1 LIQLA
6 VAGAGAWGRNHI
18 RSVCEIRGANLR
30 WVIEPDAE
38 RRAQVETLA
47 PQARLTGEAAEALA
61 DPRLDGLVVAS
72 PTPTHVPLARAA
84 LAAGK
89 HVLVEKPL
97 APDADLAWDL
107 VRRARRAK
115 RLLAVGHLLL
125 YHPGLRRLKAMLAAG
140 QLGRPYYATSQRT
153 NLGRI
158 RTDEGTLTSLGPHD
172 VSVMSWLFDAWPT
185 AVSARGAAYVQP
197 AWEDVVFLDLF
208 YPRGVLGHVHLS
220 WLDPQKVRRM
230 SVVGSRKMAVFDDL
244 DPEGLLKIHDKSAL
258 VDGNHD
264 PTLDALRVRE
274 GVTRVVRVPDR
285 PPLAIELAA
294 FATSI
299 RTGRPCPTPGEDG
312 ARVARVLDAAQASL
326 SEGGRRMPVRIR

>member
-1 LIQLA
+1 MIHLA

-18 RSVCEIRGANLR
+18 RSVCGIRGANLR

-38 RRAQVETLA
+38 RRAQVASLA
-47 PQARLTGEAAEALA
+47 PDARTTAEAAEALA

-125 YHPGLRRLKAMLAAG
+125 YHPGLARLKAILDAG
-140 QLGRPYYATSQRT
+140 QLGRPYYVTSQRT

-172 VSVMSWLFDAWPT
+172 VSVMSWLFGAWPT
-185 AVSARGAAYVQP
+185 AVAARGHAYVQP
-197 AWEDVVFLDLF
+197 AWEDVVFFDLF
-208 YPRGVLGHVHLS
+208 YPGGVMGHVHLS

-230 SVVGSRKMAVFDDL
+230 SIVGSEKMAVFDDL
-244 DPEGLLKIHDKSAL
+244 DPEGQLKIHDKSAL
-258 VDGNHD
+258 PSASPDS
-264 PTLDALRVRE
+264 TLDALPVRE
-274 GVTRVVRVPDR
+274 GATRVVKVPDR
-285 PPLAIELAA
+285 QPLAAELTA
-294 FATSI
+294 FVRSI
-299 RTGRPCPTPGEDG
+299 RTGVPCPTPGEDG
-312 ARVARVLDAAQASL
+312 ARVARVLDAAEASL
-326 SEGGRRMPVRIR
+326 RQGGRQIPLRIR